1 LTSRL
6 TIPLKHFSIM
16 SKSIIFLVSEGCV
29 YSTKGNPETI
39 KDIIPDGCS
48 NQSFLDFILDK
59 VGVQLDDIGIS
70 NEHEIEVY
78 RNVNGGLLID
88 IQEVYEP
95 VFENYELEDNV

>member
-1 LTSRL
+1 MTSRL

-59 VGVQLDDIGIS
+59 VGVQLEDIGVS

-95 VFENYELEDNV
+95 VFENYELDDNV

>member
-1 LTSRL
+1 
-6 TIPLKHFSIM
+6 M
-16 SKSIIFLVSEGCV
+16 KSIIFLVSEGCV

-95 VFENYELEDNV
+95 VFENYELDDNV

>member
-1 LTSRL
+1 MSSRL

-16 SKSIIFLVSEGCV
+16 KSIIFLVSEGSI
-29 YSTKGNPETI
+29 YSTKGTPETR
-39 KDIIPDGCS
+39 KEIIPEGCS
-48 NQSFLDFILDK
+48 DQSFLDFILDK

-78 RNVNGGLLID
+78 RNHNGGLEID